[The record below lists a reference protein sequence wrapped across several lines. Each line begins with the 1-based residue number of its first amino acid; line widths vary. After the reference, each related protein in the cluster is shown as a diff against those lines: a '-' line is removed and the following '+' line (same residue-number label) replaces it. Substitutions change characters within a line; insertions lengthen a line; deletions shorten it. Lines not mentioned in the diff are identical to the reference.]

1 MLENFRAN
9 VLNRALNNRGLEC
22 MQRGL
27 VRMNKDALEKG
38 LVSSGP
44 TVSRRSLEIKVE
56 EGRKFLAF
64 VYPLLVKLF
73 RVKG

>member
-1 MLENFRAN
+1 
-9 VLNRALNNRGLEC
+9 
-22 MQRGL
+22 
-27 VRMNKDALEKG
+27 MNKDALEKG